1 MIAFMLAEE
10 ATKATTPVLDG
21 IHQILIA
28 LIALMTA
35 LGPILKTYFENRGE
49 ARKAQQVEVLQ
60 TKLVETTTC
69 LASTVE
75 AIEKHDVS
83 GAVKSGVA
91 TISAAK
97 GVDKAMHDQVQAITG
112 TTPRPEAKP

>member
-35 LGPILKTYFENRGE
+35 MGPILKSYFEGRGE
-49 ARKAQQVEVLQ
+49 ARKAEQVAVLQ

-91 TISAAK
+91 AISAAK
-97 GVDKAMHDQVQAITG
+97 GVDKALDAQVQAITG
-112 TTPRPEAKP
+112 TTPKPEAKP